1 MADTTTATAPSTTTD
16 PSTASPSGREA
27 RSTASSLPEAGE
39 RGSLVIKDRVV
50 TTIAEAA
57 ASRVPSVLRSGSHL
71 NPLSRSLPHADVTL
85 TPSHARVSV
94 DIAASYD
101 RPLYEVAGEVREAVA
116 TAVARYTSMT
126 VDAVNVTVTS
136 VRADEARVDDDTD
149 DTDGGA
155 GSHHNGRRVL

>member
-1 MADTTTATAPSTTTD
+1 MADATTATTTSTTTN
-16 PSTASPSGREA
+16 PSSASPSDGA
-27 RSTASSLPEAGE
+27 VTSTSSSLPEAGQ

-94 DIAASYD
+94 DIATSYD
-101 RPLYEVAGEVREAVA
+101 RPLYEVAGEVREAIA
-116 TAVARYTSMT
+116 TAVATYTSMT

-136 VRADEARVDDDTD
+136 VRTDEPRVDDV
-149 DTDGGA
+149 DTDGEA
-155 GSHHNGRRVL
+155 SSSSRHGRRVL

>member
-1 MADTTTATAPSTTTD
+1 MADATTATTTSTTRNP
-16 PSTASPSGREA
+16 PSASPSDGA
-27 RSTASSLPEAGE
+27 VTSTSSLPEAGQ

-57 ASRVPSVLRSGSHL
+57 AGRVPSVLRSGSHL

-94 DIAASYD
+94 DIATSYD

-116 TAVARYTSMT
+116 TAVATFTSMT

-136 VRADEARVDDDTD
+136 VRADEPRVDDVDP
-149 DTDGGA
+149 DGGA
-155 GSHHNGRRVL
+155 SSSSRHGRRVL